1 MRLTGDLFLF
11 LPVFMMISD
20 FPKTGLFLFASYA
33 SAFNLYPT
41 IDSDSLAK
49 RFDISIGC
57 LDALNETVKCDQTLF
72 QMANTVDSYLW
83 TTENLTDL
91 CTADCIQSSQ
101 NWWSDVQDRCAMDSL
116 AAYGKLIPA
125 ESVAGRFSDGL
136 GIACLKSTSDVPAPG
151 IPGNG
156 SSSSTPSAPYSTSSA
171 GSTGP
176 VLGPGPFS
184 NSSSTL
190 KSNSSASS
198 WCLIESQD
206 WVGSDIIQPDC
217 STDSTNPSCSDP
229 DDIAPQ
235 NERIAN
241 LYDDDLVSTDEC
253 PFTVFTKVIDTRLSF
268 AVIAS

>member
-1 MRLTGDLFLF
+1 
-11 LPVFMMISD
+11 MMLRD
-20 FPKTGLFLFASYA
+20 FSKAGLFLFASYA

-49 RFDISIGC
+49 RFDISIDC
-57 LDALNETVKCDQTLF
+57 LDALNETVTCDQTLF

-101 NWWSDVQDRCAMDSL
+101 KWWLDVQDRCAIDTI

-136 GIACLKSTSDVPAPG
+136 SIACLKSASDVPAPG
-151 IPGNG
+151 IPGNA
-156 SSSSTPSAPYSTSSA
+156 SSSSTGSAPYSTSSA

-176 VLGPGPFS
+176 VPGPSPGPYS

-190 KSNSSASS
+190 NSNSSASS

-206 WVGSDIIQPDC
+206 WVGSEIIQPDC
-217 STDSTNPSCSDP
+217 STDSTDSSCSDP
-229 DDIAPQ
+229 DNVAPQ
-235 NERIAN
+235 NERIVN
-241 LYDDDLVSTDEC
+241 LYDEDLVS
-253 PFTVFTKVIDTRLSF
+253 IDKCLSTLLTENTNTRLSF